1 MKMNEIDS
9 LLIRAKLRPG
19 KKGFHDLSEAL
30 ELMLADKKFSGY
42 GVTGFYKKV
51 AKRRNEDF
59 TSVQKG
65 IARVVNEAI
74 REICESNNL
83 DPHFMWVTKR
93 EKVTTNE
100 FVSAL
105 FLMLKN

>member
-1 MKMNEIDS
+1 MNEIDS

-30 ELMLADKKFSGY
+30 ELMLADEKFSGY
-42 GVTGFYKKV
+42 GVTNFYKEV
-51 AKRRNEDF
+51 AKRHGTHLEA
-59 TSVQKG
+59 VQKN
-65 IARVVNEAI
+65 IARSVDEAI
-74 REICESNNL
+74 ECLRESNTV
-83 DPHFMWVTKR
+83 DPYFFWVTRR
-93 EKVTTNE
+93 EKVSTNE